1 MTVIVYRDGVM
12 AADRMQTTGNISEPV
27 RTKIFLVTP
36 KDHVR
41 LVVGLCGCTKG
52 TAAIL
57 KHLEQNGTD
66 AGALDLTHLD
76 YKPDH
81 TYGYAVSAYGTVWQI
96 YGDGTC
102 LEPEPQDYYVD
113 GAGYEFAMGACAAGA
128 SAVQAVLLAGKHHLA
143 CGYGATSVNVKEY
156 LTKGGGQTGHSE
168 ESLNDCKS
176 SR

>member
-12 AADRMQTTGNISEPV
+12 AADRMQSTGNISEPV
-27 RTKIFLVTP
+27 RTKIFIVTP

-41 LVVGLCGCTKG
+41 LVVGLCGTTKG
-52 TAAIL
+52 TAEML
-57 KHLEQNGTD
+57 KHLGQHGTE
-66 AGALDLTHLD
+66 GGQLDLAALG
-76 YKPDH
+76 YQADH

-96 YGDGTC
+96 YGDGSC

>member
-1 MTVIVYRDGVM
+1 MTVIVYRDGIM

-27 RTKIFLVTP
+27 RTKIFLVKP

-52 TAAIL
+52 TSEML
-57 KHLEQNGTD
+57 KHLEKYGTY
-66 AGALDLTHLD
+66 GGTLDLSHLG
-76 YKPDH
+76 YKADH